1 MQAHSAEAAGLVV
14 MTTDS
19 ELLDHVLAVAAVA
32 RVDPRVLTDV
42 VALRA
47 EWSAASIVVLGIDV
61 APRLA
66 GVSLARRTEVYLVGD
81 GRSRDELSRWSVQL
95 GAAVVA
101 LPDGATS
108 LATAMAEHTRRSRR
122 AGRLIAVIGGVGGVG
137 CSTVTAGLSFVAA
150 RMGCRTLLMD
160 CDPLGGGIDLLVGA
174 ERLEGWRWPRLA
186 AASGELGD
194 VGGGQLPQVDGVDV
208 LSMARTES
216 TPRALPPGEPGEE
229 AMQSVLSS
237 AGRCYDLVVA
247 DVARTLG
254 EAGREVLGRA
264 DEVMLVAPATVRGIS
279 ATRRLLV
286 DLREIRSSPAV
297 LVRLL
302 RASRIDPETV
312 ADSLGLALLDVI
324 ADEPTLLLGAER
336 GDPPGRSSRS
346 PLTRTCGA
354 LLGHFLSMDAAA

>member
-1 MQAHSAEAAGLVV
+1 MQAHSAKAAGVV
-14 MTTDS
+14 VLTADS

-47 EWSAASIVVLGIDV
+47 EWSVASMVVLGVDV
-61 APRLA
+61 APGLA
-66 GVSLARRTEVYLVGD
+66 GVSLSRRTEVYLVGD

-150 RMGCRTLLMD
+150 RMGCRTLLLD

-194 VGGGQLPQVDGVDV
+194 VGGQLPQIDGVDV

-216 TPRALPPGEPGEE
+216 MPGALPPGEPGEE

-237 AGRCYDLVVA
+237 AGRSYDLVVA

-254 EAGREVLGRA
+254 EAGRELLGRA
-264 DEVMLVAPATVRGIS
+264 DEVMLMAPATVRGIS

-297 LVRLL
+297 LVRQL

-312 ADSLGLALLDVI
+312 ADSLGLVLLDMI

-354 LLGHFLSMDAAA
+354 LLGHLLSMDAAA